1 VIRQHPE
8 ASIEFKRQVKD
19 DATADEL
26 RAEMMKRIAAMRD
39 AGLID
44 LTVLPPLNG
53 GTGNRPPRGVD
64 PSGLNGG

>member
-1 VIRQHPE
+1 VKLAGDPNNPVQ
-8 ASIEFKRQVKD
+8 FKD

-44 LTVLPPLNG
+44 LTALPPPSG
-53 GTGNRPPRGVD
+53 GIGNRPPHGAD
-64 PSGLNGG
+64 PSGLNGD